1 MDRTL
6 IDWVKG
12 CGESKV
18 VTIGVVIMLVIF
30 GFWWFAVSTTEQSNR
45 STVRTMWENIISGK
59 ERKKKDHGMIPI
71 EITPKLDRSET
82 TTNSD
87 DSK

>member
-1 MDRTL
+1 
-6 IDWVKG
+6 
-12 CGESKV
+12 
-18 VTIGVVIMLVIF
+18 
-30 GFWWFAVSTTEQSNR
+30 
-45 STVRTMWENIISGK
+45 MWENIISGK
-59 ERKKKDHGMIPI
+59 ERKKKDYDRIPI

>member
-12 CGESKV
+12 CGEAKV
-18 VTIGVVIMLVIF
+18 VTIGFVIMLVIF

-45 STVRTMWENIISGK
+45 STFRTMWEDIISKK
-59 ERKKKDHGMIPI
+59 ERRGKDRFMIPI